1 MEDLEQDIRNGPAPE
16 MAQRPDLKISID
28 AGTRALIAVPVREGG
43 EIKGGLC
50 LLSKK
55 KGLYSAE
62 ARQTMERLMLDQAMV
77 AVLRAIER
85 DENFFITGLVKKIA
99 EAKDLRDLA
108 RTVVD
113 ELARFYDFDNTEIWK
128 VNAPRRRFEILAQAL
143 RVKDGTRTPEDSTL
157 PLDKGILGLT
167 YRRGN
172 HVILDNPKGDSEE
185 ARRYL
190 PFAPE
195 IQSELCI
202 PICLLGRVLWI
213 LNVEDRR
220 TCAFTPL
227 ELATLQRVIT
237 EMQVTLDRMF
247 QRDFLNQVLDMFPY
261 AVVVVQQ
268 DGNVL
273 RCNEHALH
281 MFERDTIS
289 SGDNLT
295 LYRSNN
301 ALEIRTRNEVP
312 TEQESPVDAVPR
324 IVKGK
329 NGKETSVLIS
339 KFTLPEEYDHV
350 VMVLN
355 DLSELKWKTEFES
368 LKAALAESAEQTRV
382 PVSLL
387 ASYIQQIDH
396 RTSDQKLRDLT
407 AKALRQI
414 GRIELTY
421 DRVLASYDAQ
431 SLSPPQK
438 VRLDVG
444 QAIEHVLSELP
455 QLERSA
461 VSFASHPVTAVNADP
476 YRLLF
481 ALSSMLAYLLR
492 SRPNA
497 ERIVVN
503 VRQPRGSIEVCMT
516 GAVQQRQREGEL
528 AALVETTRSQIA
540 LGEGALARMAAECG
554 GSFERRQQPSG
565 RERLALRLPAAD

>member
-1 MEDLEQDIRNGPAPE
+1 
-16 MAQRPDLKISID
+16 
-28 AGTRALIAVPVREGG
+28 
-43 EIKGGLC
+43 
-50 LLSKK
+50 
-55 KGLYSAE
+55 
-62 ARQTMERLMLDQAMV
+62 
-77 AVLRAIER
+77 
-85 DENFFITGLVKKIA
+85 
-99 EAKDLRDLA
+99 
-108 RTVVD
+108 
-113 ELARFYDFDNTEIWK
+113 
-128 VNAPRRRFEILAQAL
+128 
-143 RVKDGTRTPEDSTL
+143 
-157 PLDKGILGLT
+157 
-167 YRRGN
+167 
-172 HVILDNPKGDSEE
+172 
-185 ARRYL
+185 
-190 PFAPE
+190 
-195 IQSELCI
+195 
-202 PICLLGRVLWI
+202 
-213 LNVEDRR
+213 
-220 TCAFTPL
+220 
-227 ELATLQRVIT
+227 
-237 EMQVTLDRMF
+237 
-247 QRDFLNQVLDMFPY
+247 
-261 AVVVVQQ
+261 
-268 DGNVL
+268 
-273 RCNEHALH
+273 
-281 MFERDTIS
+281 
-289 SGDNLT
+289 
-295 LYRSNN
+295 
-301 ALEIRTRNEVP
+301 
-312 TEQESPVDAVPR
+312 
-324 IVKGK
+324 
-329 NGKETSVLIS
+329 
-339 KFTLPEEYDHV
+339 
-350 VMVLN
+350 MVLN

-368 LKAALAESAEQTRV
+368 LKVALAESAGQTRV

>member
-1 MEDLEQDIRNGPAPE
+1 
-16 MAQRPDLKISID
+16 
-28 AGTRALIAVPVREGG
+28 
-43 EIKGGLC
+43 
-50 LLSKK
+50 LLAAS
-55 KGLYSAE
+55 
-62 ARQTMERLMLDQAMV
+62 
-77 AVLRAIER
+77 
-85 DENFFITGLVKKIA
+85 ITGCA
-99 EAKDLRDLA
+99 ATA
-108 RTVVD
+108 
-113 ELARFYDFDNTEIWK
+113 
-128 VNAPRRRFEILAQAL
+128 
-143 RVKDGTRTPEDSTL
+143 TL

-247 QRDFLNQVLDMFPY
+247 QRDFLNQVLDMLPDPVL
-261 AVVVVQQ
+261 VVEQN
-268 DGNVL
+268 GNVL
-273 RCNEHALH
+273 RGNKHALR
-281 MFERDTIS
+281 MFERDAIS
-289 SGDNLT
+289 FDDDLT
-295 LYRSNN
+295 LHCSND
-301 ALEIRTRNEVP
+301 ALEILHRDRNRSEADP
-312 TEQESPVDAVPR
+312 ADLCPAGAVSGFALVGAAPSMMT
-324 IVKGK
+324 VKGK
-329 NGKETSVLIS
+329 NGKETSVLVS
-339 KFTLPEEYDHV
+339 RFTLPEEYDHV
-350 VMVLN
+350 VMMLHDVTKLQ
-355 DLSELKWKTEFES
+355 WKTDLEA
-368 LKAALAESAEQTRV
+368 LKAALAESAAQTRV

-387 ASYIQQIDH
+387 ASYVHQIEH
-396 RTSDQKLRDLT
+396 RTNDEKLRDLT

-431 SLSPPQK
+431 SLPRAQK
-438 VRLDVG
+438 VRLDVA

-461 VSFASHPVTAVNADP
+461 VSFGSHPASAVNADP

-503 VRQPRGSIEVCMT
+503 VRQPRGTVEVCMA
-516 GAVQQRQREGEL
+516 GAVQQRLPVGEL
-528 AALVETTRSQIA
+528 ATLVETTRSQIA